1 MNVVAGPKGLQPGDE
16 LTVRQPHNLLLPP
29 LSPPGPPDPNQP
41 QFFYPSTEWYM
52 AQPFDCLCGTPT
64 CRGRIAGAR
73 DMTLA
78 QLDGLWLN
86 GHIRELLEERE
97 NPNNNKTAKKQ
108 AANGTPAAVANGHG
122 SNGYPAI
129 PSTAD
134 QTVLALRDAL
144 THAEKVVEAAR
155 LALVSYVEALQL
167 TGGCGSGSKQA
178 NGSPSSHG
186 QDNGRVSDAAGPASA
201 QASAGAQ
208 RRGPTSREL
217 SGEMGGDT
225 SVHV

>member
-1 MNVVAGPKGLQPGDE
+1 
-16 LTVRQPHNLLLPP
+16 
-29 LSPPGPPDPNQP
+29 
-41 QFFYPSTEWYM
+41 M

-97 NPNNNKTAKKQ
+97 NPNKTTKKQ
-108 AANGTPAAVANGHG
+108 TNGAPAAITNGHG

-167 TGGCGSGSKQA
+167 TGGCGNGNKQA
-178 NGSPSSHG
+178 NGSSHG
-186 QDNGRVSDAAGPASA
+186 QDNGRPFDAAGPASA